1 MEELKPINIAHRIK
15 SLDLVSYSIAERQFN
30 FDIDPNKITFE
41 IRVVVNIIDAEKLI
55 SIANPIEIFS
65 DETKR
70 ETLGSLQVKGE
81 FIIENI
87 EEIKIGNGLPV
98 AVVATFVGVVISS
111 ARGMLRVLS
120 KGTSFEKAII
130 PLINPM
136 AILATIKE
144 DSIVA
149 ASK

>member
-1 MEELKPINIAHRIK
+1 MEELKPINITHRIK
-15 SLDLVSYSIAERQFN
+15 SLDLVSYSIAERQFH

-98 AVVATFVGVVISS
+98 AVVATFLGVVISS

-130 PLINPM
+130 PIINPI
-136 AILATIKE
+136 AILATIKD
-144 DSIVA
+144 DSIVV
-149 ASK
+149 